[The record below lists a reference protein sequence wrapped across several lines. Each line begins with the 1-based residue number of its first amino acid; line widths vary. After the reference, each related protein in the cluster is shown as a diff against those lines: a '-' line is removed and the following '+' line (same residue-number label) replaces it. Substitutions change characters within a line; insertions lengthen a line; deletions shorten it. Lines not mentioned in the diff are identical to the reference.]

1 MDREAARREVLLLA
15 VARWTRPWEALV
27 QLNGIAP
34 QADPMD
40 LAMTTSSTLSGLA
53 DMRALRFVRVPA
65 PGPQEGIDYAALS
78 AAEINHALLDPRW
91 RHVPPDSDLWFAA
104 RRKGERL
111 LEGMLG
117 LRLPNRRLRALG
129 RVIAGFA
136 EAVRGMVWRRGAE
149 SQASPDE
156 PPDAGHQ
163 PWPWDDDAG
172 LAGSRV
178 PRRPPDRSGSGA
190 IALLAPDDGSPPTGP
205 QPWVVLDRSAG
216 IDHPGASR

>member
-1 MDREAARREVLLLA
+1 LA
-15 VARWTRPWEALV
+15 VARWTQPWDALV

-34 QADPMD
+34 QADPVE

-65 PGPQEGIDYAALS
+65 PGPQEGIDYPALS
-78 AAEINHALLDPRW
+78 AAEIVEALRESGW
-91 RHVPPDSDLWFAA
+91 RQVPPLGDIWFTAT
-104 RRKGERL
+104 RKGERL

-117 LRLPNRRLRALG
+117 LRLASRRLRALG
-129 RVIAGFA
+129 RVVAGFA
-136 EAVRGMVWRRGAE
+136 DAVRGMVWRRSALTDRWVP
-149 SQASPDE
+149 PDE
-156 PPDAGHQ
+156 STDTGYQ
-163 PWPWDDDAG
+163 PWLWDDDAG

-190 IALLAPDDGSPPTGP
+190 VALLEPDDWSLPTVP
-205 QPWVVLDRSAG
+205 QPWFVLDRGAE